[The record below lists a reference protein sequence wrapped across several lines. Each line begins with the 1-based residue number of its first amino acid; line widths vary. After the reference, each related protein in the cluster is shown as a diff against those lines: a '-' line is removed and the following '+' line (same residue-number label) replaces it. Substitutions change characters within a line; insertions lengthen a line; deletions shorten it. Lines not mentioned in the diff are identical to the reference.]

1 MTSIYDDYIVLA
13 GETDDGQKLRVK
25 LRVDP
30 VTGAL
35 KVTGA
40 GAQPS
45 ATSLRI
51 KDATLDQWAKVDA
64 QGNLYVFN
72 LDIAA
77 SKIYD
82 ALVGLELA
90 SKVMVWADV
99 HVAPDTVAAEKLRYL
114 CIAPPGTLLTDATW
128 TVGQF
133 AWSRRGADLYKLTAV
148 RSKHGISLLTTGTD
162 DDPWPNVKARLDAL
176 EWNL

>member
-1 MTSIYDDYIVLA
+1 MASIYDEYLVLT
-13 GETDDGQKLRVK
+13 GETDDGEKRKVK
-25 LRVDP
+25 LKVDP

-35 KVTGA
+35 IVTGA
-40 GAQPS
+40 GAAAS
-45 ATSLRI
+45 ASSLRI

-64 QGNLYVFN
+64 AGNLYVFN

-99 HVAPDTVAAEKLRYL
+99 HVAPDTMAAEKLRYL
-114 CIAPPGTLLTDATW
+114 CIAPPGTLLTDTTW

-133 AWSRRGADLYKLTAV
+133 EWSRRGADLYKLTSV
-148 RSKHGISLLTTGTD
+148 RSKHGIALLTTGTD
-162 DDPWPNVKARLDAL
+162 DDPWPDVKARLDAL